1 VSQQFE
7 SLQYEVYVAAKSDHD
22 AAEHEVTALIARLKT
37 FAGPLIKNWRECH
50 IDVGGEPR
58 QTDATRAKHTIDGH
72 DVPRPEEISRA
83 MNKYFD
89 ARKKAVLAWKALR
102 PQERKQLKPP
112 PWERSKR

>member
-1 VSQQFE
+1 MSQQFE
-7 SLQYEVYVAAKSDHD
+7 SQQYEAYIAAKSDHD
-22 AAEHEVTALIARLKT
+22 ASEHEVATLIARLKA

-50 IDVGGEPR
+50 IEIGGELQ
-58 QTDATRAKHTIDGH
+58 QTDAAKAKHTVDGH

-89 ARKKAVLAWKALR
+89 ARKRADLAWKALR

-112 PWERSKR
+112 SWEKSKH